1 MSGTLKTKIY
11 DIPAS
16 MIKTVIDRW
25 TAKTPKTAKIVQY
38 SLIGAGIVSSVV
50 PLFNVPAWAT
60 TVSYIVV
67 AVGTQFLKE

>member
-25 TAKTPKTAKIVQY
+25 TAKTPKTAKIIQY
-38 SLIGAGIVSSVV
+38 SLIGAGIASSVV
-50 PLFNVPAWAT
+50 PLFNVPAWAI
-60 TVSYIVV
+60 TVSYIVA